1 MKKLLITFLV
11 VMLGACAHQNRV
23 EEPLRIMLLAQ
34 EDGARALP
42 DAHRQMERFIYA
54 VSGQLTQQ
62 GVAVYQGEVAGAK
75 TKAQLLAI
83 ARNQTTPVVDFV
95 VVLTADSQVS
105 RTAYTTKIGTT
116 VTGQTLSV
124 NSGRV
129 NGAFEVGSPL
139 INRDAQ
145 CSRVCIK
152 TATEDTLLTLTGEV
166 TEHILGTLPGAKE
179 KGKSKRKPSAP
190 ITQSGPKT
198 VDFTLVFEGFN
209 AQQMED
215 IEVYLPVFSGYHSM
229 SYVASHRHFAQIQ
242 YVAAISRNKLNK
254 NLNRVLS
261 ELGLTGVVRLSGNTA
276 TIVKGRINN
285 TKDDLHSWEE

>member
-11 VMLGACAHQNRV
+11 VVLGACAHQNRV

-62 GVAVYQGEVAGAK
+62 GVDVYQGEAAGAK

-83 ARNQTTPVVDFV
+83 ARSQTTPAVDFV
-95 VVLTADSQVS
+95 VVLTLDGSV
-105 RTAYTTKIGTT
+105 RHTAYSTKISTN

-124 NSGRV
+124 NNGRV
-129 NGAFEVGSPL
+129 AGTYHVDGPQT
-139 INRDAQ
+139 NRDAQ
-145 CSRVCIK
+145 CARVCIN
-152 TATEDTLLTLTGEV
+152 AAIEETLLTLTGEV
-166 TEHILGTLPGAKE
+166 TEHILGTLPGAK
-179 KGKSKRKPSAP
+179 GQVKSRVKASAPIAPSAP
-190 ITQSGPKT
+190 NA

-215 IEVYLPVFSGYHSM
+215 IDVYLPVFSGYQSM
-229 SYVASHRHFAQIQ
+229 TYVASGYQFAQIQ
-242 YVAAISRNKLNK
+242 YIGAISRNKLHK

-261 ELGLTGVVRLSGNTA
+261 ELGLTGTVRLSGNTA
-276 TIVKGRINN
+276 TIVKGRVSD
-285 TKDDLHSWEE
+285 TKDDLNSWEE